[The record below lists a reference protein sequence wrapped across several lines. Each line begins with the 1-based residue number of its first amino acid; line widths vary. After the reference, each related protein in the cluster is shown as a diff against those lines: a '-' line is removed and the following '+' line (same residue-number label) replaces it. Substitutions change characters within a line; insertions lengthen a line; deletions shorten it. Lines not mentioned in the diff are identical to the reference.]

1 MNPVLFD
8 KDATEFGSQGIGTL
22 DCVSCLVTEERNGIY
37 ELVARIR
44 MESRHY
50 EDVKEGNIIA
60 ATHSN
65 KHDRQPFQ
73 IYKVTRTMDGYAEI
87 RAEHISYRLNKNTVM
102 PYTADNARAAIMGLR
117 TNAVDDCPFTFITDK
132 DESGSFKVS
141 VPASIKSRLTG
152 SEGSLTDIFK
162 GGEYEYDNFTVKWL
176 KDRGED
182 NGVSIRYG
190 KNMTELAKESDI
202 SDIYTSIVPYW
213 MGVDEDQNDMTV
225 TLPENAVDSDYV
237 SYFPT
242 RRTVPVDLSGEFED
256 MPTVAQLRSK
266 AQSYVNDNVRKQLIQ
281 TIQTKFV
288 ELAITDEYK
297 DKIALESVN
306 LCDTVT
312 VSFPALQVSDKTKV
326 TKIVYNTLLD
336 RNESVELGD
345 LKKTLGDLFVRKP
358 GVSRPAAKQM
368 VLKEKEVREREIR
381 IERETSEREI
391 REERETSERELREA
405 KEELERE
412 LQEAKEG
419 CEEKLKE
426 LEEKM
431 DGLSFEFPIGYV
443 YLSVTNVNPGEYFKG
458 TWERI
463 SEGYY
468 LRGVEGND
476 PAEEIGGDINGHKH
490 DFSVSWKNFIQ
501 FNVGKGNME
510 YYRLP
515 TEAAIPGNVKGQTI
529 EGDPLQYVEVNI
541 ADNTPGITVDINQN
555 AAGQRGSSYTGSS
568 WKTTNVGETEP
579 AFAEPPYFTV
589 YVWKRVA

>member
-8 KDATEFGSQGIGTL
+8 KDTTEFAGQGIGTL

-37 ELVARIR
+37 ELAAKIR

-50 EDVKEGNIIA
+50 EDVREGNIIA

-102 PYTADNARAAIMGLR
+102 PYTAENARAAIMGLR

-132 DESGSFKVS
+132 DDTGSFKVS

-190 KNMTELAKESDI
+190 KNMTELAKESNI
-202 SDIYTSIVPYW
+202 SDIYTSVVPYW
-213 MGVDEDQNDMTV
+213 VGVDEEQNDVTV

-242 RRTVPVDLSGEFED
+242 RRTIPLDLSGEFED
-256 MPTVAQLRSK
+256 MPTVAQLRKK
-266 AQSYVNDNVRKQLIQ
+266 AKSYVNDNVRRQLIQ

-312 VSFPALQVSDKTKV
+312 VSFPALQVNDKTKV

-345 LKKTLGDLFVRKP
+345 LKKTLADLFARKP
-358 GVSRPAAKQM
+358 GVTRTSSKQM
-368 VLKEKEVREREIR
+368 VKKEKEAREKDVQEAKDKA
-381 IERETSEREI
+381 EQ
-391 REERETSERELREA
+391 ELKVV
-405 KEELERE
+405 KEELE
-412 LQEAKEG
+412 
-419 CEEKLKE
+419 EKIENLV
-426 LEEKM
+426 
-431 DGLSFEFPIGYV
+431 FEFPVGYV
-443 YLSVTNVNPGEYFKG
+443 YLSVTNENPGEYFKG
-458 TWERI
+458 TWQQI
-463 SEGYY
+463 SQGRY
-468 LRGVEGND
+468 LKGVDSGN
-476 PAEEIGGDINGHKH
+476 AEQTGGDLNGHTH
-490 DFSVSWKNFIQ
+490 NFAFNQYTDASFYTEGVTHTSVGQVEPDDVVSRETEYDSLMPWWRFDVSSLPKSQQGSSGTAIQ
-501 FNVGKGNME
+501 KMVGK
-510 YYRLP
+510 
-515 TEAAIPGNVKGQTI
+515 TTAA
-529 EGDPLQYVEVNI
+529 E
-541 ADNTPGITVDINQN
+541 
-555 AAGQRGSSYTGSS
+555 
-568 WKTTNVGETEP
+568 
-579 AFAEPPYFTV
+579 AEPPYFTV